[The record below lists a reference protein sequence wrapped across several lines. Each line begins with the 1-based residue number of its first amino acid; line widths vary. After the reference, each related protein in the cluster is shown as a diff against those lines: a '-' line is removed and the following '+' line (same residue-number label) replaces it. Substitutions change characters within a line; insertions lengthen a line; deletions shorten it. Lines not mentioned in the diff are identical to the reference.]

1 MRRPGIKEDF
11 PLISDASFVE
21 EVRQMTPSLYR
32 VSFSLLRQVY
42 DAQDA
47 VQQAL
52 MNAWAA
58 RARVEPERFRP
69 WLMRIVVNEC
79 RNVQRKRM
87 RMQPSNQLERQ
98 GDPCPPPDA
107 ALADALNRLPEK
119 LRLPLLLRYGEGF
132 SEGEV
137 AAALRLPVSTVKG
150 RLHRGRLALKKEW
163 QHGEEDAQ

>member
-1 MRRPGIKEDF
+1 M
-11 PLISDASFVE
+11 ISDASFVE
-21 EVRQMTPSLYR
+21 EVRQLTPSLYR
-32 VSFSLLRQVY
+32 VSFSILRQPY

-52 MNAWAA
+52 VNAWAA
-58 RARVEPERFRP
+58 RERVAPERFRP

-87 RMQPSNQLERQ
+87 RMQPSDQLERQ
-98 GDPCPPPDA
+98 SAPCPPPDP
-107 ALADALNRLPEK
+107 ALADALSRLPEK

-132 SEGEV
+132 SEAEV
-137 AAALRLPVSTVKG
+137 AAALRLPLSTTKG

-163 QHGEEDAQ
+163 QLGEEDVQ